1 MCEIFLKIFGG
12 ILVEI
17 LESLKSKI
25 NGKDVRI
32 VFPEATDER
41 ILGAVVRLKREGLV
55 EPILVG
61 NQEDVSSVAKDHGF
75 DLDGVEVLDPEN
87 YEEYDELVESF
98 VERRK
103 GKATEEDA
111 REILKDVNYFGT
123 MLVHTDRA
131 DGLVSGA
138 VHATGDTVRPALQII
153 KTREGVTR
161 TSGAFLMLRG
171 QGQERYIFA
180 DCAINPETDKNVL
193 AEIAIESA
201 KTAEMFDIDPKV
213 AMLSFSTKGSAAGD
227 QVDKV
232 REATEIAKERAPELA
247 IDGEL
252 QFDAAFVDTVA
263 NKKAPESDVAGE
275 ANVFVFPELQSGNIG
290 YKIAQR
296 LGGFEAIGPVLQG
309 LNKPISDL
317 SRGCSTEDVYNL
329 SLITAN
335 QALMND

>member
-1 MCEIFLKIFGG
+1 M
-12 ILVEI
+12 EI

-25 NGKDVRI
+25 KDRGIRI
-32 VFPEATDER
+32 VFPEALDPR
-41 ILGAVVRLKREGLV
+41 ILAAVVKLKSESLV
-55 EPILVG
+55 EPILIG
-61 NQEDVSSVAKDHGF
+61 NQEEVEETAKEAGF
-75 DLDGVEVLDPEN
+75 VLTEIDIFDPEN
-87 YEEYDELVESF
+87 YDQFDELVASF

-138 VHATGDTVRPALQII
+138 VHSTGDTVRPALQII

-161 TSGAFLMLRG
+161 TSGAFVMLRG
-171 QGQERYIFA
+171 QGTERYVFA
-180 DCAINPETDKNVL
+180 DCAINPYPDKDVL
-193 AEIAIESA
+193 AEIAMESA

-213 AMLSFSTKGSAAGD
+213 AMLSFSTKGSADGD
-227 QVDKV
+227 QVQKV
-232 REATEIAKERAPELA
+232 SDAVEIVKSKAPDLA

-263 NKKAPESDVAGE
+263 KQKAPDSDVAGQ

-296 LGGFEAIGPVLQG
+296 LGGFDAVGPILQG
-309 LNKPISDL
+309 LNKSISDL
-317 SRGCSTEDVYNL
+317 SRGCSTEDVFKL
-329 SLITAN
+329 SIITAN
-335 QALMND
+335 QAIVNKN